1 MLKTAFLFPGQGAQY
16 PGMGLDFYEKY
27 PAAKA
32 VFEQAAVTLGEE
44 LLEVIFS
51 GPEDKLQQTE
61 FTQPAILTV
70 SVAIYRSLEKL
81 GIKPSGLAGLS
92 LGEYSALV
100 AADSL
105 TFAEALPLVQ
115 KRGIY
120 MQEAVPA
127 GEGSMVAIMGVANE
141 KIESICLEAGMEGVV
156 APANYNCPGQV
167 VISGQAGA
175 VNRAVELAREAGAK
189 RITALKVSAPFHCS
203 LLSSVEDKLACELS
217 RVSVKRPSAPLVF
230 NVSAEFARDS
240 ELIKSN
246 LIRQVSSPILWE
258 QSIRVLIESGIEQFI
273 GIGPGNSLS
282 RLMKRIAP
290 ELKTFS
296 VEKTDDLE
304 CLPCS

>member
-1 MLKTAFLFPGQGAQY
+1 MKTAFLFPGQGAQY
-16 PGMGLDFYEKY
+16 PGMGLDFYDKY
-27 PAAKA
+27 PEAKA
-32 VFEQAAVTLGEE
+32 VFAQTAAALGEE
-44 LLEVIFS
+44 FLEVIFS

-70 SVAIYRSLEKL
+70 SVSIFRTLENL

-100 AADSL
+100 AAGSL
-105 TFAEALPLVQ
+105 SFKEALPLVQ

-141 KIESICLEAGMEGVV
+141 KIENICLDAGTEGLV

-167 VISGQAGA
+167 VISGYKSA

-203 LLSSVEDKLACELS
+203 LLNSVEDKLACELN
-217 RVSVKRPSAPLVF
+217 RVNLERPITPVVF
-230 NVSAEFARDS
+230 NVSAEFA
-240 ELIKSN
+240 ENPEALKAN
-246 LIRQVSSPILWE
+246 LVRQVSSPILWE
-258 QSIRVLIESGIEQFI
+258 QSIRTLIEAGIEQFI

-290 ELKTFS
+290 ELRTYS
-296 VEKTDDLE
+296 VEKVDDLE
-304 CLPCS
+304 NLPC

>member
-1 MLKTAFLFPGQGAQY
+1 
-16 PGMGLDFYEKY
+16 
-27 PAAKA
+27 
-32 VFEQAAVTLGEE
+32 
-44 LLEVIFS
+44 
-51 GPEDKLQQTE
+51 
-61 FTQPAILTV
+61 
-70 SVAIYRSLEKL
+70 
-81 GIKPSGLAGLS
+81 
-92 LGEYSALV
+92 
-100 AADSL
+100 
-105 TFAEALPLVQ
+105 
-115 KRGIY
+115 
-120 MQEAVPA
+120 
-127 GEGSMVAIMGVANE
+127 
-141 KIESICLEAGMEGVV
+141 
-156 APANYNCPGQV
+156 
-167 VISGQAGA
+167 
-175 VNRAVELAREAGAK
+175 
-189 RITALKVSAPFHCS
+189 
-203 LLSSVEDKLACELS
+203 LSSVEDKLACELS